1 MSHDVT
7 LVLLDPGGGEEQDV
21 EDSLKLRLGL
31 VHILDDDQP
40 QEVLDVLDN
49 KIRLKISAEV
59 RAGTRVGSKLE
70 QEREQI
76 LTQIRLQETR
86 KKSWNISCKLMNLEI
101 TEVSR
106 ILILL
111 SSFYLTDE
119 VVTKRHL

>member
-86 KKSWNISCKLMNLEI
+86 KESWNISCKLMNLEI
-101 TEVSR
+101 TEVSK
-106 ILILL
+106 ILL
-111 SSFYLTDE
+111 LLPCFYLTDE
-119 VVTKRHL
+119 VVT